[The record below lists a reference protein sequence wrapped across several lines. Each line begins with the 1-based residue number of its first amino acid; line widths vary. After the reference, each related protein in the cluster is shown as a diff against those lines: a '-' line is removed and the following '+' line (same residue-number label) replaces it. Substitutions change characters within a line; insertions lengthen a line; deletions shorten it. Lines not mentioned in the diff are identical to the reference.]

1 VLHVRSRLFVWCTS
15 LWVDVSHIYRA
26 YIYMQ
31 WSLCQGHPPCRR
43 LTSEMLFGLLF
54 VRRMTCFNLFLKALW
69 GFYAFEYMTAQ
80 GGDPLMLLQPSG

>member
-1 VLHVRSRLFVWCTS
+1 MPGPS
-15 LWVDVSHIYRA
+15 LKLD
-26 YIYMQ
+26 
-31 WSLCQGHPPCRR
+31 PCGR
-43 LTSEMLFGLLF
+43 LTNQMLFGLLL